1 VDVDDAS
8 HGLDTLLAVAR
19 AHPKGSANTYCVCA
33 SVGDVRAAAPLEMAA
48 AGAGAG
54 ASVGEGKKRGASRSW
69 ILFDEAGEERVL
81 DADKYAIMHRVDIN
95 ARDLRI
101 LDPLLSYP
109 STILRRE
116 RAIVL
121 NLEVR
126 SPFAP
131 SASPILRC
139 LYDPD
144 SFLFFSCSELPI
156 FSSHDPDSR
165 VKFL

>member
-1 VDVDDAS
+1 
-8 HGLDTLLAVAR
+8 
-19 AHPKGSANTYCVCA
+19 
-33 SVGDVRAAAPLEMAA
+33 MAA

-109 STILRRE
+109 STILGRE

-126 SPFAP
+126 PPFAP
-131 SASPILRC
+131 SASPVRRRLYAVNCVVRFCSVDVVGGIVEQGMRRVPQNYLNLR
-139 LYDPD
+139 
-144 SFLFFSCSELPI
+144 SFS
-156 FSSHDPDSR
+156 
-165 VKFL
+165 

>member
-1 VDVDDAS
+1 MAAAWA
-8 HGLDTLLAVAR
+8 GA
-19 AHPKGSANTYCVCA
+19 
-33 SVGDVRAAAPLEMAA
+33 GDVRAAAALEMAA

-54 ASVGEGKKRGASRSW
+54 GEGKKRGASRSW
-69 ILFDEAGEERVL
+69 ILFDAAGEERVL

-109 STILRRE
+109 STILGRE

-126 SPFAP
+126 PWSPP
-131 SASPILRC
+131 RRC
-139 LYDPD
+139 
-144 SFLFFSCSELPI
+144 
-156 FSSHDPDSR
+156 
-165 VKFL
+165 